1 MFGMILKETK
11 GKMFARLFVVK
22 QSKPDIKEYLH
33 HYVN

>member
-1 MFGMILKETK
+1 MFGMILAETK

-22 QSKPDIKEYLH
+22 QSTPDIKEYLH